1 MSLTLIERS
10 DSVVAAA
17 EAAATRVKS
26 LRMVAM
32 ALAAMG
38 AAFRCCSRRR

>member
-1 MSLTLIERS
+1 MGHGAVSLTLIERS
-10 DSVVAAA
+10 DSTAAA

-32 ALAAMG
+32 ARVAMV
-38 AAFRCCSRRR
+38 AELLP